1 MHAASRNQQTSAMPW
16 LRRAALDSA
25 AAWNALA
32 RRQLGMMLDC
42 ADQQI
47 ERLQR
52 MRLDELELRELQLER
67 LDVVAVLDLVKAVGR
82 GLVAIVVGGFSHA
95 TRIGAGISVDRQQRV
110 HSSNHS
116 HQRPVNATAG
126 AKVREIFSNI
136 GSGQPV
142 DIDVIAEPG
151 AVGVVA
157 RVQPLLPLANGHL
170 PELEI
175 MSLPE

>member
-82 GLVAIVVGGFSHA
+82 GIVAIVVGGLSHA
-95 TRIGAGISVDRQQRV
+95 KRIGAGIGVERQPSVN
-110 HSSNHS
+110 SSNQR
-116 HQRPVNATAG
+116 HQQPETATAG
-126 AKVREIFSNI
+126 SNVRE
-136 GSGQPV
+136 V
-142 DIDVIAEPG
+142 
-151 AVGVVA
+151 
-157 RVQPLLPLANGHL
+157 L
-170 PELEI
+170 
-175 MSLPE
+175 